1 MNSYKRIK
9 GRLLTLVIGLCIIQG
24 AHAQGQAQ
32 SFSLKQ
38 AIEYALKNNADA
50 QNARLDVDMAKAQKK
65 EIIGIGLPQ
74 VSASADAK
82 DYIEIP
88 TVVVPAS
95 TFNPMAAPGEV
106 MALKFGTK
114 YTTSAGI
121 QVSQLV
127 FSNDYIVALSSSGI
141 LNELAQ
147 KNLERTSI
155 QTAAE
160 VSKAYYNV
168 LVNRER
174 MKLMN
179 ANVERLKKLLD
190 DTKALQQNGFVEKID
205 LDRIEVLYNNIL
217 VEQQNVARLIA
228 LTEAMLK
235 FQMGYDLTAPI
246 VLTDELNLQSNVQFA
261 PVDTA
266 AKVDPTKR
274 VEYSLLESQKKLNQ
288 ADLRRNKLGFLP
300 TLAVYGSLNTQYS
313 SDVFKPVDSR
323 WYPVALIGGTL
334 NVPIFN
340 GGQRHYRTQ
349 QARINLLKTENNL
362 TALANAITFEVTAA
376 RTSYQNAYAS
386 LLTQQKNMELAAEVY
401 RVAKLKYEQGVGS
414 NLEVTTAET
423 SLKEAQTNYYNALY
437 NTLVAKVELE
447 KANGTLI
454 K

>member
-1 MNSYKRIK
+1 MLAIA
-9 GRLLTLVIGLCIIQG
+9 LVTVK
-24 AHAQGQAQ
+24 AAAAQGQAQ

-38 AIEYALKNNADA
+38 AIDYAVKNNAGSKNA
-50 QNARLDVDMAKAQKK
+50 QIDLELAKAQKR
-65 EIIGIGLPQ
+65 EIIGVGLPQ
-74 VSASADAK
+74 MSANADIK
-82 DYIEIP
+82 DYLEIP

-95 TFNPMAAPGEV
+95 SFNPMAPPGEV

-114 YTTSAGI
+114 YTTSAGMQI
-121 QVSQLV
+121 SQLV
-127 FSNDYIVALSSSGI
+127 FSNDYLVALSSSGI

-147 KNLERTSI
+147 KNMERTNI
-155 QTAAE
+155 ETASE

-179 ANVERLKKLLD
+179 ANMERLKKLLD

-205 LDRIEVLYNNIL
+205 LDRVEVLYNNIV
-217 VEQQNVARLIA
+217 VEQQNVVRLIA

-235 FQMGYDLTAPI
+235 FQMGYDLATPI
-246 VLTDELNLQSNVQFA
+246 VLTDELNLQDNAQFA
-261 PVDTA
+261 AVDTA
-266 AKVDPTKR
+266 AKVNPSNR

-288 ADLRRNKLGFLP
+288 ADLRRHKLGFLP
-300 TLAVYGSLNTQYS
+300 TLAVYGSLSTQYS

-323 WYPVALIGGTL
+323 WYPVALIGGSINL
-334 NVPIFN
+334 PIFN

-349 QARINLLKTENNL
+349 QARLNLLKTENNL
-362 TALANAITFEVTAA
+362 DALANAITFEVTAA
-376 RTSYQNAYAS
+376 RTSYQNAYSS
-386 LLTQQKNMELAAEVY
+386 LLTQQKNMDLAAEVY

-414 NLEVTTAET
+414 NLEVITAET

-437 NTLVAKVELE
+437 NVLVAKVEFE

>member
-246 VLTDELNLQSNVQFA
+246 VLTDELNLQSNAQFA